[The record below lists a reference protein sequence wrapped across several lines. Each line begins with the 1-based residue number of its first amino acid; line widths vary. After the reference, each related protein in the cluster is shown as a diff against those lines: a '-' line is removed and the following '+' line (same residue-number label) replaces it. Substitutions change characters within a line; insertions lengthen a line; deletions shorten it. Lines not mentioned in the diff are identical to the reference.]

1 MIADIEYNI
10 SMNTIGIIF
19 VLVSAA
25 VGGILERRFNTY
37 SRTKLKSN
45 WSGAEVADK
54 MLREH
59 GIDHVKITC
68 IRGRLTDHYNPL
80 TQTVNLSDQVYHG
93 RNAAAA
99 AIAAHECGHAV
110 QHAQGY
116 AFLQLRSSMVPVLSA
131 TTRFMPWIIMLGVG
145 LINATLI
152 PLTVGVAL
160 FALTTLFSIITL
172 PVEFD
177 ASSRA
182 LAWIDDQRVVTSQ
195 EHQMARNALWWAAMT
210 YVVAALGSLAQLLHL
225 VSMLDSRR
233 RS

>member
-1 MIADIEYNI
+1 
-10 SMNTIGIIF
+10 MNTIGIIF
-19 VLVSAA
+19 LLVSAA
-25 VGGILERRFNTY
+25 VGSILRSRFNTY
-37 SRTKLKSN
+37 AKTRLKSD
-45 WSGAEVADK
+45 WSGVEIADK

-59 GIDHVKITC
+59 GINQVKITC
-68 IRGRLTDHYNPL
+68 TRGHLTDHYNPL

-110 QHAQGY
+110 QHAKGY
-116 AFLQLRSSMVPVLSA
+116 AFLQLRSTMVPILSA
-131 TTRFMPWIIMLGVG
+131 TTRFTPWAIMLGIL
-145 LINATLI
+145 LINTTLV
-152 PLTVGVAL
+152 PLTVGIAL
-160 FALTTLFSIITL
+160 FALTTLFSFITL

-182 LAWIDDQRVVTSQ
+182 LAWMDNRGVVTSQ
-195 EHQMARNALWWAAMT
+195 EHQMAKNALWWAAMT

-225 VSMLDSRR
+225 VNILNSRR